1 MPIEV
6 EHEKNASDAKDDED
20 DSQTSENDDEDEE
33 EDKNEDDDVAL
44 DDGKYKLEQKI
55 ETEQLVKELR
65 ERLHSITSP
74 EDLIK
79 VTQEIEAKRANCES
93 EIMKRVFKNRDL
105 LDENGKIIEDSK
117 KIMLKN

>member
-1 MPIEV
+1 MTDAGKED
-6 EHEKNASDAKDDED
+6 HEKDED
-20 DSQTSENDDEDEE
+20 DEG
-33 EDKNEDDDVAL
+33 L
-44 DDGKYKLEQKI
+44 IDDGKYKLEQKI

-74 EDLIK
+74 EDLVR

-117 KIMLKN
+117 KIMFLKNEFK

>member
-1 MPIEV
+1 MSFANDDDDSEAGSSD
-6 EHEKNASDAKDDED
+6 EDEKDED
-20 DSQTSENDDEDEE
+20 DEG
-33 EDKNEDDDVAL
+33 L
-44 DDGKYKLEQKI
+44 IDDGKYKLEQKI

-74 EDLIK
+74 EDLVR

-117 KIMLKN
+117 KIMFLKNEFK

>member
-1 MPIEV
+1 VSFANDDDDSEAGSSD
-6 EHEKNASDAKDDED
+6 EDEKDED
-20 DSQTSENDDEDEE
+20 DEG
-33 EDKNEDDDVAL
+33 L
-44 DDGKYKLEQKI
+44 IDDGKYKLEQKI

-74 EDLIK
+74 EDLVR

-117 KIMLKN
+117 KIMFLKNEFK

>member
-6 EHEKNASDAKDDED
+6 EHEKNANDAKDDED
-20 DSQTSENDDEDEE
+20 DSENSENDDEDEE
-33 EDKNEDDDVAL
+33 EKNEDDDIVL

-55 ETEQLVKELR
+55 ETELLVKELR

-117 KIMLKN
+117 KIMLKT